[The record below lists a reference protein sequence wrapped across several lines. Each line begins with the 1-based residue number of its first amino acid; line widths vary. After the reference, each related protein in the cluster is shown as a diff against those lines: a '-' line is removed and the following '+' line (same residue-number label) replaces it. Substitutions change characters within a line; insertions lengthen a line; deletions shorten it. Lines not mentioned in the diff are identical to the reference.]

1 MSFKVAI
8 PARFGSQ
15 RLPGKPLL
23 RIVGKPMIQWVFER
37 AVVSGA
43 EDVVIATDDERIA
56 VCARGF
62 GAQVCMTSDCH
73 NSGSERLAET
83 VRLLAWDDQTIVVN
97 LQGDEPLMSSA
108 NIRQVAENLA
118 TRPQVSIATLCTP
131 ISSVEEF
138 RDPNVCKVVRDQEDF
153 ALYFSRAPI
162 PWTRDCPSEDPA
174 GSYRHIGLY
183 AYRAGY
189 LKTFAAALP
198 CELERIESLEQLR
211 ALWCGDRI
219 HVDQAREHP
228 ERGVDTSEDLAAVEK
243 LLSQRDRMQR

>member
-8 PARFGSQ
+8 PARFASQ

-23 RIVGKPMIQWVFER
+23 RIAGKPMIQWVFER

-83 VRLLAWDDQTIVVN
+83 ARLLAWDDQTIVVN
-97 LQGDEPLMSSA
+97 LQGDEPLMSPA

-118 TRPQVSIATLCTP
+118 TRPQASIATLCTP

-138 RDPNVCKVVRDQEDF
+138 RDPNVCKVVRDQKDF
-153 ALYFSRAPI
+153 A
-162 PWTRDCPSEDPA
+162 
-174 GSYRHIGLY
+174 
-183 AYRAGY
+183 
-189 LKTFAAALP
+189 
-198 CELERIESLEQLR
+198 
-211 ALWCGDRI
+211 
-219 HVDQAREHP
+219 
-228 ERGVDTSEDLAAVEK
+228 
-243 LLSQRDRMQR
+243 